1 MELKCCLDETQA
13 DSGRIANH
21 KNKLLWENGQPFG
34 HISENNM
41 KNYILTISYSM
52 FMDVRMYMRYVEAN
66 NWFCKM
72 VTDCGTP
79 INGQSI
85 KNQIKQW
92 AHCGLQLQ
100 KKQLNGQNQFYM
112 TRKYYHIV
120 YELCVCVCLGVE
132 L

>member
-1 MELKCCLDETQA
+1 MGKWAAFQA
-13 DSGRIANH
+13 HFSKIKKKIHEDKAH
-21 KNKLLWENGQPFG
+21 
-34 HISENNM
+34 HM

-120 YELCVCVCLGVE
+120 YELCVDVYMFGCGIVMFINGLVSIA
-132 L
+132 